1 MVDAICLYII
11 NFVYYYFGD
20 YVVNTFLKQYKEN
33 PMLYRSLLATVLCL
47 ALSIPSV
54 QAQNSELVSIT
65 NFNNILPA
73 DCDSLLPPLIIN
85 NSNGTFTVD
94 YELDLSLNMFPTGIQ
109 NYSTGVFQG
118 S

>member
-1 MVDAICLYII
+1 
-11 NFVYYYFGD
+11 
-20 YVVNTFLKQYKEN
+20 
-33 PMLYRSLLATVLCL
+33 MLYRSLLATALCL

-109 NYSTGVFQG
+109 NYSTIKRCIFDTTLQAASGYNEDKQYFIWWWRYI
-118 S
+118 